1 MERYIGLLAGRG
13 SDMEV
18 YGGWESSGKLLLS
31 LRNRRNVDYSNIGR
45 QKKPSSSSLDQQHTT
60 KHKFLTITASTQMQ
74 EKNILSSYQMNR

>member
-1 MERYIGLLAGRG
+1 MGRYLGRWAERWTNGEVYGVMGRGG

-45 QKKPSSSSLDQQHTT
+45 QKKPSSSSLDQQHIT
-60 KHKFLTITASTQMQ
+60 KRKFLTITASIQM
-74 EKNILSSYQMNR
+74 